1 MRHTLEARLTA
12 AEKEMKAAEQ
22 EKLEKEETARNLLNH
37 QNGIME
43 KVVQESKRLS
53 EAAEENSKVVIP
65 LHLTK

>member
-1 MRHTLEARLTA
+1 MRHSLEARLTS

-43 KVVQESKRLS
+43 KVVQESKILN

-65 LHLTK
+65 LHLAK